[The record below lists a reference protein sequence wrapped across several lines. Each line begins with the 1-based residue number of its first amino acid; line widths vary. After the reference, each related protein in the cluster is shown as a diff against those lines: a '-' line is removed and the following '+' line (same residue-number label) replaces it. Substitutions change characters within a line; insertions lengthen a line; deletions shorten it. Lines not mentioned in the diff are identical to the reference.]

1 MFRNFMSAIVAVCNV
16 YTKLIK
22 AKEVNK
28 STFGHAQ
35 IDETLSVI
43 ANCKIFETPLNKY
56 QICTM

>member
-1 MFRNFMSAIVAVCNV
+1 MSAIVAVCNV